1 MKIWIAK
8 ITKIKELPLF
18 LVFGRGFIKIQ
29 ISNVNFIIEVICLV
43 LLILP
48 LGE

>member
-18 LVFGRGFIKIQ
+18 LVFGRGFIKMH
-29 ISNVNFIIEVICLV
+29 SKDPNK
-43 LLILP
+43 
-48 LGE
+48 